1 MTAVDQPEAVA
12 ETVVVTR
19 LHLIE
24 ALVTKIGISHARADS
39 CVQDLLGIMTR
50 AFQRG
55 DKVKVP
61 RFGTFIVTPKKA
73 RNGRNPNTGEAML
86 LPARRVVSFKPSPIL
101 RARVNGR

>member
-1 MTAVDQPEAVA
+1 MTADDQPGTETDAV
-12 ETVVVTR
+12 VITR
-19 LHLIE
+19 VHLLE
-24 ALVTKIGISHARADS
+24 SLVSNIGISRARADL
-39 CVQDLLGIMTR
+39 CIQDLLGIMTR

-73 RNGRNPNTGEAML
+73 RNGRNPNTGEALL
-86 LPARRVVSFKPSPIL
+86 LPARRVLSFKPSPIL

>member
-1 MTAVDQPEAVA
+1 MTADDQQGAEAGG
-12 ETVVVTR
+12 VVVTR
-19 LHLIE
+19 VHLME
-24 ALVTKIGISHARADS
+24 AIVTKIGISRARADL

-73 RNGRNPNTGEAML
+73 RNGRNPNTGEALL
-86 LPARRVVSFKPSPIL
+86 LPARRVLSFKPSPIL